1 MGRENEDNQHISSS
15 LYHPEII
22 THRQRRSLKPNKNRA
37 IPSVG
42 NTLTDYYADDY
53 LYADSLTNR
62 SKRHP
67 SHSSNIPNNNYNHNP
82 NNLGRLW
89 KNYPF
94 LIISITSALTASAYL
109 WTLEQV
115 PQYQGNFQL
124 LVEPI
129 RTKRIEQNNVNSN
142 DVNSSDI
149 NNNLNSPDINN
160 PNFND
165 QAEFA
170 RLDEQLKRIIAGDIP
185 TSQKKES
192 VPTNKQETI
201 TSEEFDYQSQIQLL
215 RSPQI
220 MQPIINQL
228 KSRYPEISYRYFF
241 PPQPAQQNWWD
252 KFTNPNGW
260 QQDKLTIQRL
270 GETKII
276 EVNYQDSDPAK
287 IIAVLQTISDAFV
300 AYSKNDHNSDTRIA
314 LETVQSKI
322 PTLTERIKV
331 LEEELVNLQS
341 EYGMID
347 PQIASQQV
355 LAEKQQIA
363 QEKRTNQLE
372 LAEQQSLFTTLQN
385 QLNLDP
391 EQALMATA
399 LSQSPRYQELLNQL
413 QELES
418 KLALESSRFKEKAP
432 PILALLKQ
440 RELLLPLLEEEAS
453 RVLGV
458 DVATVDPKALT
469 FQDSVRVDL
478 IHKMVNAA
486 NDIKMLEVRQNVLNQ
501 AEQQVNQYAKKIPQM
516 VKDLTKIKEELA
528 TNQKTLNNLQAQE
541 NSLLMTIS
549 QTEIPWETIAEPDVL
564 KTAEGNN
571 LVVWPKLPINLAVG
585 GLAGFI
591 LSSILAWFLD
601 RCRDDVFQSPREVKT
616 SVDLPLLGVIPVDE
630 QRLWRQSAGESFN
643 TNIHPN
649 TNNQK
654 NSAIVL
660 YPSAF
665 QEAFRSLNTNIRL
678 LGFQQTIKSCVISSA
693 SPGDG
698 KSTVAVNL
706 AQAAAAM
713 GQKVLLVDADLR
725 CPQIHRMMALPNT
738 QGLTEAIAQNIT
750 FDEVIQR
757 SPVEENLYVLTA
769 GNIPADPMKI
779 LSAKRMQDFMEEA
792 SANFDLV
799 ILDTPPLLGRADA
812 NLLAASTDGLMLVVG
827 LGKTER
833 EILNLALEDLQ
844 MSGVPVLGLIG
855 NGDKPKPVYYLRG

>member
-1 MGRENEDNQHISSS
+1 MGRDNDHNQHRHS

-22 THRQRRSLKPNKNRA
+22 THRQRRFLKPNKNRA
-37 IPSVG
+37 IA
-42 NTLTDYYADDY
+42 DYYADDY
-53 LYADSLTNR
+53 LLDASSLTNR
-62 SKRHP
+62 SKLHP
-67 SHSSNIPNNNYNHNP
+67 SHSSNIPSNNSS
-82 NNLGRLW
+82 NLGRLW

-94 LIISITSALTASAYL
+94 LIISITSALTAFAYL

-129 RTKRIEQNNVNSN
+129 RTKRIEQNNFNSN
-142 DVNSSDI
+142 DI
-149 NNNLNSPDINN
+149 NNNVNNPDFTD

-185 TSQKKES
+185 TSQTQAS
-192 VPTNKQETI
+192 APTKKQETI
-201 TSEEFDYQSQIQLL
+201 TSSEEFDYQSQIQLL

-228 KSRYPEISYRYFF
+228 KTRYPEISYRYFF

-300 AYSKNDHNSDTRIA
+300 AYSKNDRNSDTRIA
-314 LETVQSKI
+314 LKTIQEKI
-322 PTLTERIKV
+322 PTLTERIKG

-341 EYGMID
+341 EYGVID

-372 LAEQQSLFTTLQN
+372 LAEQRSLFATLQN

-413 QELES
+413 QEIES
-418 KLALESSRFKEKAP
+418 KLALESARFKEKAP

-486 NDIKMLEVRQNVLNQ
+486 NDIKMLEVRQTVLNQ

-528 TNQKTLNNLQAQE
+528 TNQKTLSNLQAQE

-564 KTAEGNN
+564 KTVEGNN
-571 LVVWPKLPINLAVG
+571 LVIWPKLPINLAVG
-585 GLAGFI
+585 GLAGLL
-591 LSSILAWFLD
+591 LSSVLAWFLD

-643 TNIHPN
+643 S
-649 TNNQK
+649 NQNQQ

-738 QGLTEAIAQNIT
+738 AGLTEAIAQNIT

-779 LSAKRMQDFMEEA
+779 LSAKRMQTFMEEA
-792 SANFDLV
+792 STNFDLV

-833 EILNLALEDLQ
+833 EILNLAIEDLS

>member
-1 MGRENEDNQHISSS
+1 MGRENEDNQHISS
-15 LYHPEII
+15 LYHPETIA
-22 THRQRRSLKPNKNRA
+22 HRQRRLLKPSENRA
-37 IPSVG
+37 MS
-42 NTLTDYYADDY
+42 DYYADDY
-53 LYADSLTNR
+53 LDANSLTNR
-62 SKRHP
+62 SKRHQ
-67 SHSSNIPNNNYNHNP
+67 SNSSNISNNKSS
-82 NNLGRLW
+82 NLGRLW

-149 NNNLNSPDINN
+149 NNNLNNPDFTD

-165 QAEFA
+165 QAEFT

-185 TSQKKES
+185 TSEKQES
-192 VPTNKQETI
+192 SPTNKQETI

-215 RSPQI
+215 HSPQI

-228 KSRYPEISYRYFF
+228 KTRYPEISYRYFF
-241 PPQPAQQNWWD
+241 PPQPAQQNSWD
-252 KFTNPNGW
+252 KFTNPYGW
-260 QQDKLTIQRL
+260 QQDKLTIQRV

-314 LETVQSKI
+314 LETVQAKI

-347 PQIASQQV
+347 PQVASQQV

-372 LAEQQSLFTTLQN
+372 LVEQQSLFNTLQN

-528 TNQKTLNNLQAQE
+528 TNQKTLNNLLSQE

-571 LVVWPKLPINLAVG
+571 LVVWPKLPINLAIG
-585 GLAGFI
+585 GLAGLIF
-591 LSSILAWFLD
+591 SSVLAWFLD

-643 TNIHPN
+643 TNPNIDPN
-649 TNNQK
+649 TNQK

-757 SPVEENLYVLTA
+757 SPLEENLYVLTA

-779 LSAKRMQDFMEEA
+779 LSAKRMQDFMQEA

-833 EILNLALEDLQ
+833 EILNLALEDLS